1 MSLTYNENNSEQ
13 STDPCGTPQ
22 DINSRLEIVLLIQ
35 VY

>member
-1 MSLTYNENNSEQ
+1 MSLTYNENSSGP

-22 DINSRLEIVLLIQ
+22 VIDSRLEIVLLIQ